1 MIVLLTNYF
10 MIQKKI
16 VKVTKPSIVL
26 VRPQLPENIG
36 MVARAMDNC
45 GLSELLIVS
54 PRDEWPNSKAL
65 NASVNSR
72 KILMKAKIYE
82 NLEDSLK
89 EFNYV
94 IATSNRSRFLNKPSK
109 NNFKDLFND
118 MELHKK
124 VAIIFGPENS
134 GLSNDDLMFC
144 DAIFKI
150 DLSHTNQSLNLSHA
164 VLLLSYKWREYFYKN
179 DQIKVSNKLKR
190 KTSTK
195 KEFSD
200 FMNYLKL
207 ELENVGFLYPKEKS
221 KSMFNNIQTM
231 FLRSSLNK
239 TEIKTLWGMV
249 KKLRNTS
256 KN

>member
-1 MIVLLTNYF
+1 M
-10 MIQKKI
+10 
-16 VKVTKPSIVL
+16 L

-150 DLSHTNQSLNLSHA
+150 DLSHTNQSLNL
-164 VLLLSYKWREYFYKN
+164 
-179 DQIKVSNKLKR
+179 
-190 KTSTK
+190 
-195 KEFSD
+195 
-200 FMNYLKL
+200 
-207 ELENVGFLYPKEKS
+207 
-221 KSMFNNIQTM
+221 
-231 FLRSSLNK
+231 
-239 TEIKTLWGMV
+239 
-249 KKLRNTS
+249 
-256 KN
+256 